1 MPALRIYLLYMNLT
15 THARLDDPA
24 VEPAE
29 HAVPRVDRS
38 IRDQA
43 QAIVLPGAAR
53 TSSSSPLSGTARPP
67 AQRNRDIDALT
78 SCPFGGCAERV
89 TCLHQQSP

>member
-1 MPALRIYLLYMNLT
+1 MPALRIYLPYMNLT

-24 VEPAE
+24 SEPAQ

-38 IRDQA
+38 IRGQA
-43 QAIVLPGAAR
+43 QVIVLPGAALTDSAPR
-53 TSSSSPLSGTARPP
+53 FSGTARPP
-67 AQRNRDIDALT
+67 VQSRRDIDALT
-78 SCPFGGCAERV
+78 SCSFRGCAERV